1 MTDQL
6 RWTDNHCHLTTAE
19 RKGETPSEIVSAA
32 AEAGVDRLITVGCT
46 LVDSQEA
53 LQIATEFTNVWAT
66 AGIHPHEAVDGTE
79 GIEDLLGNAKVVA
92 VGEAG
97 LDYFYEHSP
106 RDSQA
111 LAFEA
116 QIEMANKHGL
126 PLVIHS
132 RDAWDDTF
140 KILDSVGV
148 PSRTVFHCFTG
159 GPREAA
165 SALERGCYL
174 SFSGIVTFP
183 TAPELREAAAM
194 TPLDRVMVET
204 DSPYLAPVP
213 HRGKA
218 NHPANVPLV
227 GATVAEAQHVSVSE
241 MAEATWENAARFYGL
256 DL

>member
-1 MTDQL
+1 MRESP
-6 RWTDNHCHLTTAE
+6 RWTDNHCHITTAE
-19 RKGETPSEIVSAA
+19 RKGGTPADIVAA
-32 AEAGVDRLITVGCT
+32 AAAVGVQRLITVGCT
-46 LVDSQEA
+46 LADSREA
-53 LQIATEFTNVWAT
+53 LEIAEEFSEVWAT
-66 AGIHPHEAVDGTE
+66 AGIHPHEAENGTE
-79 GIEDLLGNAKVVA
+79 GLEDLLSESKVVA

-106 RDSQA
+106 REAQA

-116 QIEMANKHGL
+116 QIDMANRHNM

-140 KILDSVGV
+140 AILDSAGT
-148 PSRTVFHCFTG
+148 PAHTVFHCFTG
-159 GPREAA
+159 GPDEAA
-165 SALERGCYL
+165 KALERGCYV

-183 TAPELREAAAM
+183 SAPELRAAAALV
-194 TPLDRVMVET
+194 PLDRVMVET

-227 GATVAEAQHVSVSE
+227 GAAVAAEQNVSVEE
-241 MAEATWENAARFYGL
+241 MAVATWDNAARFYRL
-256 DL
+256 D